1 MSYEGD
7 SGLRSIVSEHESLLL
22 LANAIALLLLPLGL
36 IEGFAIIGE
45 IIEFITVSISNL
57 TGFAVGYGPSL
68 GGYTA
73 LSPLILIYGIV
84 VIGFNLLLGYTGLL
98 SFGHAAF
105 FGTGAYVAGISSS
118 MVGDPILM
126 VAVGAIAATIIA
138 WPIGFVSIRRSG
150 VYFAVLTLTFGQ
162 MLYFYALGPGSWLT
176 NGDNGYSSIEMGNL
190 LTLFPLDEAV
200 IDFELV
206 INVGVIPLL
215 PLGEIALDFDIYT
228 WMYILVAVFA
238 LLALWAASRIL
249 SSPYGLIF
257 DALGQNEQRVSFV
270 GLNVFRYKLMAFILS
285 AVFAGVGGALWAMH
299 EQFIHPGTAYFWIQ
313 SGDFVIMTILGGA
326 GSLVGPIFGAFIF
339 EYVANVTSG
348 LTLPIWGEIGSLW
361 RVVLGLTFVVVIWKL
376 PRGLYPPVRDRL
388 YRVADRILGYGGES
402 K

>member
-118 MVGDPILM
+118 MVGDPD
-126 VAVGAIAATIIA
+126 G
-138 WPIGFVSIRRSG
+138 GRRGHRSH
-150 VYFAVLTLTFGQ
+150 
-162 MLYFYALGPGSWLT
+162 
-176 NGDNGYSSIEMGNL
+176 D
-190 LTLFPLDEAV
+190 
-200 IDFELV
+200 
-206 INVGVIPLL
+206 
-215 PLGEIALDFDIYT
+215 
-228 WMYILVAVFA
+228 
-238 LLALWAASRIL
+238 
-249 SSPYGLIF
+249 
-257 DALGQNEQRVSFV
+257 
-270 GLNVFRYKLMAFILS
+270 
-285 AVFAGVGGALWAMH
+285 
-299 EQFIHPGTAYFWIQ
+299 
-313 SGDFVIMTILGGA
+313 
-326 GSLVGPIFGAFIF
+326 
-339 EYVANVTSG
+339 
-348 LTLPIWGEIGSLW
+348 
-361 RVVLGLTFVVVIWKL
+361 
-376 PRGLYPPVRDRL
+376 
-388 YRVADRILGYGGES
+388 YRVADRVRLDPAQRRLLCGAHPDVRPDAVLLRAGARIVAHER
-402 K
+402 